1 MYKGLARE
9 TRRASTV
16 HRKRLSQWSLF
27 SRIIQRFLN
36 HIYVYHGLAQ
46 VLISTSTVRS
56 RPRVLRFCA
65 QDWFDPDD
73 ALSPTWRAW
82 CQKEMLKVW
91 RTRHSVFVA
100 KRKVPVNFGGVLIF
114 VDGERSPED
123 SLQEAACRNQKKRVL
138 GPWTSFGHLCAK
150 DHIFSFF
157 LFTLFHK
164 SQKERCDDTLWEWNA
179 PNHTFLKRAW
189 SQSASFLNSFHVFA
203 TCFLVL
209 FFLNSSKTSFTSF
222 ALVFLRRLSSEVIQ
236 LRSSL
241 GFDRHGLERRLL
253 FWASNRGW
261 AQTEV
266 LVNKPGRWR
275 AHSSRKL

>member
-209 FFLNSSKTSFTSF
+209 FFWTRPRLHSLHLHWFFSADSPPK
-222 ALVFLRRLSSEVIQ
+222 LSS
-236 LRSSL
+236 
-241 GFDRHGLERRLL
+241 FDRH
-253 FWASNRGW
+253 WALIVTAWSADCCFGHL
-261 AQTEV
+261 T
-266 LVNKPGRWR
+266 GDG
-275 AHSSRKL
+275 HKLKC